1 MTLTTENRQKYQH
14 YHLEKLL
21 NINISEVKTYCL
33 LIKNKIIE
41 QAKLANSLYGKHL
54 KSKQKND
61 LTRVKL
67 EEIANLRR
75 YY

>member
-1 MTLTTENRQKYQH
+1 MVRLEMRNYNMTLATENRQKYQH

-41 QAKLANSLYGKHL
+41 QAKLANSPLWKAFE
-54 KSKQKND
+54 KQTEK
-61 LTRVKL
+61 
-67 EEIANLRR
+67 
-75 YY
+75 